1 MIFTTWKGSRTLV
14 IISIIMRYLL
24 LIASIVMAVLYFLK
38 WKLLEKYE
46 RTFEHNT
53 MLFLS
58 ISLIFFNDPLFL
70 LVVLTPIDF
79 FESIG
84 VLLVVQFVCLLF
96 YFWLVLGL
104 RIKNNE
110 NTAITTQNTLPIK
123 IIPILA
129 FILISIPAIYFNIT
143 DD

>member
-1 MIFTTWKGSRTLV
+1 
-14 IISIIMRYLL
+14 MRYLL